1 MRGRVTAKTWS
12 IIAVQCHLRRRR
24 KARGK
29 ESSFSLSG
37 NTVTKLRHTLGPK
50 TLAALVIV
58 GAHIRKHGDLE
69 MEDPE

>member
-1 MRGRVTAKTWS
+1 MPPKKAKKS
-12 IIAVQCHLRRRR
+12 
-24 KARGK
+24 KGK
-29 ESSFSLSG
+29 RIFSLSG
-37 NTVTKLRHTLGPK
+37 NTVTKLRHKLGPK